1 MQRPARYSHCVRDLV
16 RKHAPFFL
24 LAGAAGLAIRL
35 VCFFRFPAVT
45 SDSLVYGDIAK
56 NWLVH
61 GIYGLTELDH
71 VVPTLIRLP
80 GYPAFLAAVFAIF
93 GHDNY
98 KAVLLLQILI
108 DLASCFLLADLARRT
123 ISNRA
128 AKIAFL
134 LAALCPFLANYA
146 AAALTE
152 TLEIFFTT
160 LALDFAVVALD
171 ELPAGRLQYWVGCG
185 LAVSGAIMLRPDGG
199 ILLAAFAGYLLF
211 LMARSKQAED
221 SRTRELWRIAQAGIV
236 LVCFALL
243 PLAPWTLRNWHSFH
257 QFQPLSPRYANA
269 AGDYVPMGFNR
280 WVKTWIAD
288 YVSVEEIYWAVPGEE
303 LELNKLPERAFD
315 NDAERAATEEAF
327 ELYNRDLK
335 IPPELDGRFAA
346 LAEQRI
352 HAAPLR
358 YYIWL
363 PAARIADMWL
373 RPRTEILPSD
383 TRWWEFNDD
392 PKWSA
397 LGVGLG
403 VVNLIYVTLAL
414 AGLASAVRSQ
424 RPRVRYIGFFLL
436 FVALRTG
443 FLATI
448 ENPEPRYT
456 LECYGVLFLW
466 VCALLVSRDSAPA

>member
-1 MQRPARYSHCVRDLV
+1 VRDLV
-16 RKHAPFFL
+16 RKHARFFL
-24 LAGAAGLAIRL
+24 IASVAGLAMRL

-61 GIYGLTELDH
+61 GVYGLTELGR

-80 GYPAFLAAVFAIF
+80 GYPAFLAVVFALF

-98 KAVLLLQILI
+98 KAVLILQIVI
-108 DLASCFLLADLARRT
+108 DLASCFLLADVARRT
-123 ISNRA
+123 VSKRA

-134 LAALCPFLANYA
+134 LAALCPFFANYA

-160 LALDFAVVALD
+160 LALDLTVIALD
-171 ELPAGRLQYWVGCG
+171 ELPSGHLRYWVGCG
-185 LAVSGAIMLRPDGG
+185 LAIAGAILLRPDGG
-199 ILLAAFAGYLLF
+199 ILLAAIAGYLLF
-211 LMARSKQAED
+211 LMARGKQPED
-221 SRTRELWRIAQAGIV
+221 SRTRNRWPIARAGIT
-236 LVCFALL
+236 LVCFTLL
-243 PLAPWTLRNWHSFH
+243 PLAPWTLRNWHTFH
-257 QFQPLSPRYANA
+257 QLQPLSPRYANA

-280 WVKTWIAD
+280 WVKTWIVD
-288 YVSVEEIYWAVPGEE
+288 YVSVEEIYWSVPGEE
-303 LELNKLPERAFD
+303 LELNKLPSRAFD
-315 NDAERAATEEAF
+315 NDIERAATEEAF
-327 ELYNRDLK
+327 ELYNHDLK
-335 IPPELDGRFAA
+335 ISPELDARFAA

-358 YYIWL
+358 YYVLL
-363 PAARIADMWL
+363 PLVRIADMWL

-392 PKWSA
+392 PRWSA
-397 LGVGLG
+397 LAVGLG
-403 VVNLIYVTLAL
+403 VLNLGYVTLAL
-414 AGLASAVRSQ
+414 AGLAATARSQ
-424 RPRVRYIGFFLL
+424 RPGVRYLGFFMS
-436 FVALRTG
+436 FVALRTA
-443 FLATI
+443 FLATL

-466 VCALLVSRDSAPA
+466 ACVLLVSRDSTPA